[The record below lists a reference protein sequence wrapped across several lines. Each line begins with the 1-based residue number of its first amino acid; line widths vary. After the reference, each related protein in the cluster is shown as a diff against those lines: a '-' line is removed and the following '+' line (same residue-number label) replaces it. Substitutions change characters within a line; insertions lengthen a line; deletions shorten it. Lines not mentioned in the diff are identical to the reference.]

1 MTQRERHTPEQ
12 GPSQP
17 ALSPSP
23 CWDEWYQRASPAQ
36 RQEALARAAHQ
47 GVLYAH
53 QLTAVE
59 PRRPLLSTLLNG
71 STKDLQP
78 LHPPA
83 VACHDRELDE
93 TQREA
98 VARALAT
105 PDVCLIQG
113 FPGTGK
119 SRVVTEILLQAARRG
134 ERVLFLAPT
143 TAALDRV
150 LERLATHSA
159 VCPLRCLAADEST
172 ESLSPAIARLT
183 LAERLRAYR
192 EQTIPAA
199 RAARDAARAA
209 LETRRG
215 EEGVWP
221 RLAEL
226 AGRLEQLAERDR
238 GLAEQRA
245 GIAAEVEKRS
255 AAAGPLG
262 RQWDACTRVRMETL
276 ERLDT
281 QLAGLR
287 AELETITAK
296 QGHLESEWQ
305 RVRPLSEARKRWRV
319 WTGAWWRAAM
329 RGGLADQI
337 GDLETRREEL
347 QSARAR
353 LERDIGDSL
362 AERAAAEERYQAE
375 CRRLQEE
382 EIARR
387 QAELDAERATVA
399 RQRDELQEQWR
410 ASCQA
415 LASGSVPADMSRP
428 ALEAARAEWQRRHSG
443 DEERAL
449 AAEEWLRAVE
459 EGLAELPDKLA
470 ACANVVAATTTALP
484 ANGQFGDR
492 NGQPAVLFD
501 LLVLEEAHQVTE
513 SEFAT
518 AARRARR
525 WVLVGEPQFDT
536 EATTPRR
543 MGRTAVLRTGFFQR
557 LWQNLHADPRRLPF
571 AWTQR
576 DGRLGCRLR
585 PVAPDH
591 ERYVE
596 TEPVVDHPEI
606 ELRILS
612 VPRQP
617 PQVVEVLFPAYQG
630 IAEAKQFLYCE
641 LDELAVHTRGRAMTW
656 RETADEVILELMP
669 AGEHETITVELPE
682 GVRECVACV
691 SAADGETCW
700 ATCRFQF
707 ARAIGWTRARAEQ
720 WIAKHLGLSSVGRTV
735 FLTVPHRL
743 APPLACFLSDLLF
756 GGVCEPADSAP
767 LVAPFRAAV
776 EFVAVP
782 SLASLEARHRAE
794 AEARRYSGE
803 AHHAHTERGQ
813 AAVSVRPPR
822 LRTVKGGAG
831 LELNL
836 ADDRPLDQLPGE
848 LRAVLPR
855 QGLVNYLE
863 ARALV
868 QRLEALAGD
877 CDFRAACQRWREC
890 RAEPFVHDCASL
902 AECICPRLDD
912 SPAVAVMALYPAQA
926 ELLRHLI
933 RQSPVLADGSI
944 AIEVGL
950 PSAFGQRECL
960 LALVSLTRSHA
971 HRAVSYGD
979 HPHVLAQ
986 ALTRATAGL
995 ILFGDPGTLAR
1006 RSQWRGALDHLDE
1019 SAAQQEGSV
1028 VAQLVHYLQ
1037 GQGPHPAAF
1046 HLHEGSSV

>member
-12 GPSQP
+12 GPPQP
-17 ALSPSP
+17 TLSHSPS
-23 CWDEWYQRASPAQ
+23 WDEWYHRASPAQ
-36 RQEALARAAHQ
+36 RQEALARAANQ
-47 GVLYAH
+47 GILYAH

-59 PRRPLLSTLLNG
+59 PRRSLLAALLNG
-71 STKDLQP
+71 SASDLQP
-78 LHPPA
+78 LHSPA
-83 VACHDRELDE
+83 IACHDRDLDA

-98 VARALAT
+98 VARAMAT

-113 FPGTGK
+113 YPGTGK

-143 TAALDRV
+143 TVALDRV
-150 LERLATHSA
+150 LERLATHAA
-159 VCPLRCLAADEST
+159 VCPLRCLAADEDPA
-172 ESLSPAIARLT
+172 SLSPAIARLT
-183 LAERLRAYR
+183 LAERLRVYR

-199 RAARDAARAA
+199 RAARDAAQAA
-209 LETRRG
+209 LVTRRS
-215 EEGVWP
+215 EERVWP
-221 RLAEL
+221 RLEEL
-226 AGRLEQLAERDR
+226 ARRLEQLAERDR
-238 GLAEQRA
+238 LLAEQRT
-245 GIAAEVEKRS
+245 GITAELEKPRE
-255 AAAGPLG
+255 AAGPLG
-262 RQWDACTRVRMETL
+262 RQWDACTRAQIETL

-281 QLAGLR
+281 QLASLR

-296 QGHLESEWQ
+296 QGHLQSEWES
-305 RVRPLSEARKRWRV
+305 VRPLVEARKGRRF

-329 RGGLADQI
+329 RGGLAEQI

-353 LERDIGDSL
+353 LERDIGDCL
-362 AERAAAEERYQAE
+362 AERAEAEERYRAE

-387 QAELDAERATVA
+387 QAEIDAERATVA
-399 RQRDELQEQWR
+399 RQRDELHEQWR
-410 ASCQA
+410 AVCQA
-415 LASGSVPADMSRP
+415 LASGFAPVDMSRP
-428 ALEAARAEWQRRHSG
+428 ALEARRAQWQCQRSG
-443 DEERAL
+443 DEERAS
-449 AAEEWLRAVE
+449 AAEEWLRVVE
-459 EGLAELPDKLA
+459 DGLAELPDKLA
-470 ACANVVAATTTALP
+470 ACANVVAATTTALSS
-484 ANGQFGDR
+484 NGPFGDR
-492 NGQPAVLFD
+492 NGQPTVLFD

-513 SEFAT
+513 SEFAA

-525 WVLVGEPQFDT
+525 WVLVGEPQPDT
-536 EATTPRR
+536 EATVSRR
-543 MGRTAVLRTGFFQR
+543 IVRTAVLRTGFFQR

-571 AWTQR
+571 AWMQR
-576 DGRLGCRLR
+576 DGRLVCRLR

-596 TEPVVDHPEI
+596 AEPVVDHPEI

-612 VPRQP
+612 IPRQP
-617 PQVVEVLFPAYQG
+617 PQVVEVLFPEHQG
-630 IAEAKQFLYCE
+630 IAEAKQFLFCE

-656 RETADEVILELMP
+656 REAAGDVILELMP
-669 AGEHETITVELPE
+669 AVEPNGVMVELPD
-682 GVRECVACV
+682 GVREHVTCRA
-691 SAADGETCW
+691 SDGEMCW
-700 ATCRFQF
+700 STCRLHF
-707 ARAIGWTRARAEQ
+707 AHAAGWTRARAEQ
-720 WIAKHLGLSSVGRTV
+720 WIGERLGLSSVGRTIL
-735 FLTVPHRL
+735 LTVPHRL
-743 APPLACFLSDLLF
+743 VPPLARFLSDLLF
-756 GGVCEPADSAP
+756 GGACEPADRGP
-767 LVAPFRAAV
+767 FVAPFRAAV

-794 AEARRYSGE
+794 ADARRYRAES
-803 AHHAHTERGQ
+803 HHAHGQ

-831 LELNL
+831 LELDL
-836 ADDRPLDQLPGE
+836 ADDRPLEQLPGE

-868 QRLEALAGD
+868 QHLEALIGD
-877 CDFRAACQRWREC
+877 SDFRAACQRWRER
-890 RAEPFVHDCASL
+890 RAEPCEHDCSSL
-902 AECICPRLDD
+902 AECVCPRPDE

-933 RQSPVLADGSI
+933 CQSPVLADGPV

-979 HPHVLAQ
+979 HPYVLAQ
-986 ALTRATAGL
+986 ALTRAAAGL

-1006 RSQWRGALDHLDE
+1006 RSQWRGSLDHLDE
-1019 SAAQQEGSV
+1019 SAAQQEGNV
-1028 VAQLVHYLQ
+1028 VAQLVRYLQ
-1037 GQGPHPAAF
+1037 GHGPHPAAF